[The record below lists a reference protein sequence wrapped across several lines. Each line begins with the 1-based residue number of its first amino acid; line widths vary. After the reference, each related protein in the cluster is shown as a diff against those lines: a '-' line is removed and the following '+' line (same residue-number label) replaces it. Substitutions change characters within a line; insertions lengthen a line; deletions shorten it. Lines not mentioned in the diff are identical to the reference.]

1 MREKGKQACL
11 VLPHTPYLN
20 SLSCSSPMINTAS
33 RLLFSCTFP
42 MFNIY
47 STCVPLYLL
56 PPASSSAR
64 SYSQWLHRWH
74 WHLIRGVFCLCS
86 PHHSHPCSGYYF
98 SSVYQCFFLKIVWLI
113 LCTAFTA
120 KWANLELYII
130 QHANSQQLALLP
142 MLGWANSVNITIL
155 HPYSTNFFAF
165 NFSSYASQAEF
176 FFCLDQ
182 PIHLSHPTPS
192 SSKPSVFPTT
202 FQTSTE
208 GYIGFYH
215 SLLTLY
221 LLQFP
226 HISH

>member
-1 MREKGKQACL
+1 MHVVVFC
-11 VLPHTPYLN
+11 H
-20 SLSCSSPMINTAS
+20 
-33 RLLFSCTFP
+33 LFIFW
-42 MFNIY
+42 
-47 STCVPLYLL
+47 STYVPLYLL

-74 WHLIRGVFCLCS
+74 WHLFEVYFACAVHITPIHAVATIS
-86 PHHSHPCSGYYF
+86 PQFISVSF
-98 SSVYQCFFLKIVWLI
+98 SKSVWLI

-130 QHANSQQLALLP
+130 QHANSQQLALLLP
-142 MLGWANSVNITIL
+142 TLGWANSVNITIL

-192 SSKPSVFPTT
+192 SSKPSIFPTT